1 MATVHALED
10 GLRRRGARERG
21 GVSLPSCR
29 TRWGSLGAEFA
40 AAIASICFGAS
51 VVATRYA
58 VSQIEPVSLAFLRY
72 VIAVACLSPMARS
85 LVRRSMPRRDILA
98 IGALGA
104 MFFGV
109 FPWSFSA
116 ALTYIPSS
124 RVAIELATM
133 PLLTL
138 MVSRIRGYD
147 QLTPR
152 TLLGQLLAFVGL
164 VFALRSPG
172 PSHAVV
178 PNAWIGDALVAVT
191 AGCGAIYN
199 VFSRPYLQR
208 YSPMPVTAMSMVAGV
223 AFLAPFAASHGVVS
237 AAAALSRSAW
247 LAVLFLGAIG
257 GALGFFLWIWA
268 LTHASP
274 SRVAVFF
281 PLNPIT
287 AIALSAL
294 LLHEP
299 VTRQFLVGLCAV
311 LGGIVLANLRTP
323 PRHA

>member
-1 MATVHALED
+1 MQ
-10 GLRRRGARERG
+10 
-21 GVSLPSCR
+21 
-29 TRWGSLGAEFA
+29 GSLGAEFA

-72 VIAVACLSPMARS
+72 VIAVACLSPMARGF
-85 LVRRSMPRRDILA
+85 VRRSMPRRDMLA

-104 MFFGV
+104 LFFGV

-138 MVSRIRGYD
+138 LVSRMRGYD
-147 QLTPR
+147 QLAPR
-152 TLLGQLLAFVGL
+152 TLLGQLLAFVG
-164 VFALRSPG
+164 VAFALRSPAS
-172 PSHAVV
+172 SHAAV
-178 PNAWIGDALVAVT
+178 PNAWIGDALVGVT
-191 AGCGAIYN
+191 ACCGAIYN
-199 VFSRPYLQR
+199 VLSRPYLKR
-208 YSPMPVTAMSMVAGV
+208 YSPMHVTAMSMAAGV
-223 AFLAPFAASHGVVS
+223 VFLAPFAVSHGVVT

-247 LAVLFLGAIG
+247 FAVIFLGAIG

-268 LTHASP
+268 LERSSP

-287 AIALSAL
+287 AIVLSAV

-299 VTRQFLVGLCAV
+299 VTRQFVVGLCAV
-311 LGGIVLANLRTP
+311 LGGIVLANLRSS
-323 PRHA
+323 PRRS